1 MLRDRYDN
9 PVSTESHAARDA
21 YVQGVDLFIGGDA
34 GVESALEQAIA
45 HDGGFAMAHLAIARA
60 KQGLGKPA
68 EVGVPLARARELAG
82 GGTKQEASAI
92 DALGLLAE
100 GKAPLAYPKIRAH
113 VAEFPRDVL
122 LAQTRTSVFG
132 LIGFS
137 GQPGREAEQLAYT
150 TSLASHYG
158 DDWWFLCQHAFA
170 QMEVG
175 QLEPARRNVDRS
187 LELNPKPAHAV
198 HVKAHLHYECGET
211 AAGLAYLSSYQ
222 SELDR
227 AAQLHC
233 HISWH
238 VGLLALET
246 GDLETMWR
254 VIDEDI
260 APGVS
265 ASPPI
270 NVLSDSASL
279 LARAELHGVE
289 VPKERWRRLSAY
301 AAERFPQPGIAFADV
316 HAALAHAMTGDGEAL
331 AKIVRDARGPAAE
344 VVRKLAEAFG
354 AYASGKWAKAVGH
367 FASVMAEHERMGGS
381 RAQRDLVE
389 YAMTGALL
397 RLGQTEEAV
406 RFLAIRRPHTD
417 HAGAVDELAR

>member
-21 YVQGVDLFIGGDA
+21 YVQGIDLFIGGDA

-45 HDGGFAMAHLAIARA
+45 HDEGFAMAHLAMARA

-68 EVGVPLARARELAG
+68 EVGVPLARARDLADG
-82 GGTKQEASAI
+82 VTKQEASAI

-122 LAQTRTSVFG
+122 LAQTCTSVFG

-150 TSLASHYG
+150 TSLAPHYG

-187 LELNPKPAHAV
+187 LELNPTPAHAV

-233 HISWH
+233 HVSWH

-270 NVLSDSASL
+270 NVLTDSAAL
-279 LARAELHGVE
+279 LARAALHGVE

-301 AAERFPQPGIAFADV
+301 ATERFPQPGIAFADV
-316 HAALAHAMTGDGEAL
+316 HAALAHAMAGDGEAL
-331 AKIVRDARGPAAE
+331 AKIVRDAKGPAAA
-344 VVRKLAEAFG
+344 VVSKLAQAFG
-354 AYASGKWAKAVGH
+354 EYASGNWAKAVGH
-367 FASVMAEHERMGGS
+367 FASVMAEHERIGGS

-397 RLGQTEEAV
+397 RLGQTEEAA